1 MTPGLCSVLLNEAE
15 LPVFEARPK
24 FISLYQE
31 GEVSSELSGLC
42 QTQYKTHP
50 LISSVA
56 LDELWWANMTV
67 AVLNNKHLDEY
78 AMCM

>member
-31 GEVSSELSGLC
+31 GEVSSLVC
-42 QTQYKTHP
+42 VK
-50 LISSVA
+50 
-56 LDELWWANMTV
+56 
-67 AVLNNKHLDEY
+67 LNTKLAH
-78 AMCM
+78 

>member
-15 LPVFEARPK
+15 LPVFEARARPK

-42 QTQYKTHP
+42 QTQYKTRP

-56 LDELWWANMTV
+56 LDEL
-67 AVLNNKHLDEY
+67 
-78 AMCM
+78 